1 MIFAS
6 SIHVFSLC
14 TFKLYGAHNNKCDE
28 SPIERADSN
37 ATSVPNR
44 QLKLRLAKLCR
55 STSTICDKMK
65 EFKRKT
71 YAFFMPDNFSHDR
84 FTWAHLFL
92 PTCYPLN
99 YQKCSMHYHIM
110 CIKVYPYILELHLTL
125 CWAWPGL
132 FSLYFGESD
141 GILSCRDW

>member
-1 MIFAS
+1 MMIDVQSFNHYYAS
-6 SIHVFSLC
+6 MKRGETRYKSKR
-14 TFKLYGAHNNKCDE
+14 KLNKKSKNIKKKTNKCDE

-44 QLKLRLAKLCR
+44 QLKLRLAKLFM

-84 FTWAHLFL
+84 FT
-92 PTCYPLN
+92 
-99 YQKCSMHYHIM
+99 
-110 CIKVYPYILELHLTL
+110 
-125 CWAWPGL
+125 
-132 FSLYFGESD
+132 
-141 GILSCRDW
+141 